1 MNKKSIQ
8 RFENHSISDSTQ
20 VAFESILIWN
30 NRESFH
36 RRFEQSNA
44 THLTASEE
52 SRHLRDPYE
61 DQYVEVRKSSLLKAN
76 RDMLLR

>member
-1 MNKKSIQ
+1 MNLSPC
-8 RFENHSISDSTQ
+8 
-20 VAFESILIWN
+20 
-30 NRESFH
+30 
-36 RRFEQSNA
+36 RFEQSNA

-76 RDMLLR
+76 RDMLLRTFNLNLC